1 MFNVIVI
8 IGYYRVYIVVNMVKG
23 FLIFL
28 NIVNLNISEKWD
40 ILDLI
45 CLWIYW
51 YK

>member
-8 IGYYRVYIVVNMVKG
+8 IGYYRVYIVVKG

-51 YK
+51 YI